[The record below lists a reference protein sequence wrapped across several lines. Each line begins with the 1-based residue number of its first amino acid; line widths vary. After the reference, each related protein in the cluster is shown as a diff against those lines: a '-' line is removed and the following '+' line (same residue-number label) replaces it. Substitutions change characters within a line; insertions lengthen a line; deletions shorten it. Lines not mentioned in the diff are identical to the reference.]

1 MCWTAAG
8 RSPQI
13 CAMSF
18 DQTRALWQRADP
30 MARQAAVGF
39 SYWFVFLA
47 ALDPGDLISPVWSA
61 EVLRLTMASLLGA
74 SAAPLVFMMV
84 RRFRV
89 AGALAVRHA
98 GFHAAS
104 SVALAFGLI
113 LASCLLAP
121 LFGIGDTRPFA
132 VALPLHLAANWLLLS
147 FTLAAFAGIAHAL
160 PFARVEPA
168 SEPGFLRVVQV
179 GVRGRVAPVPIET
192 VDWIETQGNYLALH
206 AGVATHLIRETSVAF
221 EAKLDP
227 ARFVRIHRRTI
238 VAVDRVRELSPLLN
252 GDAVV
257 RLTDGRELRVSRGF
271 RARVRQMLEEPLTGV
286 QVQ

>member
-8 RSPQI
+8 GSPQI

-18 DQTRALWQRADP
+18 HQTRALWQRADP
-30 MARQAAVGF
+30 VARQAAVGF

-47 ALDPGDLISPVWSA
+47 ALNPGDLVSPAWTA
-61 EVLRLTMASLLGA
+61 EILRLTLASSLGA

-89 AGALAVRHA
+89 AGALAVRHV

-104 SVALAFGLI
+104 SVAIAFGLI
-113 LASCLLAP
+113 LASCVLAP
-121 LFGIGDTRPFA
+121 LFGIGDTRPFD
-132 VALPLHLAANWLLLS
+132 VAFPLHLAANWLLLS

-168 SEPGFLRVVQV
+168 SEPGFLRVVPV
-179 GVRGRVAPVPIET
+179 GGRGRVSLVEMDA

-206 AGVATHLIRETSVAF
+206 VGTATHLIRETSVAF

-238 VAVDRVRELSPLLN
+238 VAVDRVCALAPLAN

-257 RLTDGRELRVSRGF
+257 RLTDGRELKVSRSY
-271 RARVRQMLEEPLTGV
+271 RPMVRKALELR
-286 QVQ
+286 Q

>member
-8 RSPQI
+8 GSPQI

-18 DQTRALWQRADP
+18 HHTRALWQRADP
-30 MARQAAVGF
+30 LARQAAVGF
-39 SYWFVFLA
+39 SYWFVFLV
-47 ALDPGDLISPVWSA
+47 ALNPGDLVSPAWSA
-61 EVLRLTMASLLGA
+61 EVLRLTTASLLGA

-89 AGALAVRHA
+89 AGALAFRHA
-98 GFHAAS
+98 GLHAAS
-104 SVALAFGLI
+104 SVAIAFGLI

-121 LFGIGDTRPFA
+121 LFGVGDTRP
-132 VALPLHLAANWLLLS
+132 VEVTLPLHLAANWLLLS

-160 PFARVEPA
+160 PLARVEAAP
-168 SEPGFLRVVQV
+168 EPGFLRVVQV
-179 GVRGRVAPVPIET
+179 GARGRVSLVEMDV

-206 AGVATHLIRETSVAF
+206 AGAATHLIRETSVAF

-238 VAVDRVRELSPLLN
+238 VAVDRVRELAPLSN

-257 RLTDGRELRVSRGF
+257 RLTDGRELKVSRGY
-271 RARVRQMLEEPLTGV
+271 RATVREALELR
-286 QVQ
+286 Q